1 MKSMGSIWMNLSHGW
16 NIKVITSFHPFSS
29 QDAKE
34 QVESLQEGLAIISK
48 LSDEVAEYFMEDKAS
63 FKLQDFL
70 NIFKTFAERVKQ
82 ANEVSNIIKYQNA
95 CLIVIRREIRR
106 IEIWGGKAIDL
117 CNGRLCTN
125 SNYVWQVMGQRL
137 VVISV
142 LGSLVMDITI
152 LPSHLSL
159 K

>member
-1 MKSMGSIWMNLSHGW
+1 M
-16 NIKVITSFHPFSS
+16 ITSFHPFSS

-125 SNYVWQVMGQRL
+125 SNYV
-137 VVISV
+137 
-142 LGSLVMDITI
+142 
-152 LPSHLSL
+152 
-159 K
+159 